1 MAKESRGTKRTCQN
15 DDCEPKF
22 YDLNRDP
29 IVCPVCE
36 TVYKLARAPEVAIPV
51 AAAAVAPVKAALD
64 PDASADGDEIA
75 DADDALIS
83 LEDADAELGDDD
95 EDDDTFLADDED
107 DDSDGVGD
115 IIGGVESEDD
125 EV

>member
-1 MAKESRGTKRTCQN
+1 MAKDSRGMKRTCQN
-15 DDCEPKF
+15 DNCEAKF

-29 IVCPVCE
+29 IVCPVCGS
-36 TVYKLARAPEVAIPV
+36 VYKLARAPEAALPV
-51 AAAAVAPVKAALD
+51 AAAAVAPIKAAID
-64 PDASADGDEIA
+64 PDASVDGDEIA

-83 LEDADAELGDDD
+83 LEDADAELGADD
-95 EDDDTFLADDED
+95 EDDDTFLADDDD
-107 DDSDGVGD
+107 DDSNGVGD